1 MPTTNDN
8 NPYNEELNH
17 SAVAVIGDIVTSNV
31 KQNSL
36 NLLNNQI
43 KLPPIIQRKPF
54 INKQPLEE
62 IKQTNAY

>member
-17 SAVAVIGDIVTSNV
+17 SAVAVIGDIVTQNA

-54 INKQPLEE
+54 INNQPLEE

>member
-17 SAVAVIGDIVTSNV
+17 SAVAVIGDIVTPNA

-43 KLPPIIQRKPF
+43 KLPPIITTF
-54 INKQPLEE
+54 LELGE
-62 IKQTNAY
+62 AYLIAS

>member
-17 SAVAVIGDIVTSNV
+17 SAVAVIGDIVTSNA

-43 KLPPIIQRKPF
+43 KLPPII
-54 INKQPLEE
+54 
-62 IKQTNAY
+62 